1 MNKNAYRFA
10 FSTLLAPE
18 KTENRQ
24 QEGLLQGAID
34 MKSLKEKSFGLFL
47 FYVHALSYIRWN
59 RIDWISQKFCAKH
72 IKIYVNP

>member
-1 MNKNAYRFA
+1 
-10 FSTLLAPE
+10 
-18 KTENRQ
+18 
-24 QEGLLQGAID
+24 

-47 FYVHALSYIRWN
+47 FYVHALSSIRWN